1 MAAHVLVSHLLP
13 SIDNRKESQNW
24 KNNYTTECQAQ
35 IHYLNVR
42 LFSVIRCRLNCI
54 FLFRL
59 AVLAFLPCF
68 AGQKASPVF
77 ERCLIQVIIP
87 ETLVMES
94 YCPPKTSLEPCD
106 IYYKYELQHQKGLN
120 QFTKPSHDRLW

>member
-13 SIDNRKESQNW
+13 SLDNRREIQNW
-24 KNNYTTECQAQ
+24 KNNYTTECQTQ
-35 IHYLNVR
+35 IYCLNVR

-77 ERCLIQVIIP
+77 ERCLIQAI
-87 ETLVMES
+87 M
-94 YCPPKTSLEPCD
+94 CD
-106 IYYKYELQHQKGLN
+106 IITNKNYSTKKDQISLQNFPRQAVVITYVICCEGLFSNKQK
-120 QFTKPSHDRLW
+120 R